1 MKVHIHQKP
10 ESIPPAS
17 GIGRV
22 VWSQYKHLP
31 LYGVE
36 LVSDHR
42 QADVITAHT
51 DIYQLPRIDCIAI
64 HGLYWNGDP
73 GSGSYNNSNF
83 EINKRIIAA
92 VRKSLIVTV
101 PSEWVGEC
109 WKRDLRINPIVVP
122 HGIDLEEWN
131 PSPRMDDY
139 IVWGKNRAAD
149 VCDPTPAWELASR
162 GYNVVSTFA
171 PRGKVVPLKM
181 SITGAVPGNE
191 MRDLMAGAYIY
202 LATTKETFGIQTIEA
217 MALAKP
223 VLGFDWGG
231 TRDIVTHKKDGYLVR
246 PYDYDALEQ
255 GAEWIHQNYA
265 SASQAARHTAEG
277 YTWEKAMRKYV
288 NVYEMAAQGIARER
302 VSDGCAVVVTS
313 YNYAHWLPEALRSIL
328 HQQLYASEVI
338 VVDDAS
344 TDTTSE
350 VAESFRQQFEM
361 EGMRY
366 KVIRHETNQ
375 GVAAARNHGV
385 QASTSPYVVCLDADD
400 RLNPFYLR
408 ACRDAMVKDRSVGIA
423 YSGLGVIQPDGNVH
437 TNVWTGAFDWEWQ
450 AGASVPPHTTIPTA
464 AMFRRTLWERSGG
477 YRQKYAPGEDAEFY
491 TRGLSLGFTAVKVS
505 ESPFIEYRNHGGGA
519 HIQRKYIATDDD
531 KPWMR
536 DRMYPIG
543 APSERPP
550 LVRSYSDPLVSV
562 CITGIDVAIA
572 YVTNDT
578 IESVVGQTWRE
589 WELVIESV
597 PHANLM
603 MQRYPFIH
611 TKATAPLCIT
621 IATGTVL
628 PNDYL
633 QTRLEQYVALSDV
646 TKWLEDDTMGKS
658 CCGGM
663 DAKEIAKLQMLKQ
676 GEMTPLD
683 ATTPQGASRYT
694 DPNEGNM
701 IIRGDFVRMEYIGP
715 HVGASTFLGRNGTNR
730 QYRGGN
736 NPMEKYADIHKEDV
750 EKLSN
755 TGDWRVVR
763 VERSVREK
771 EKERDAQRTATPA
784 PSDSDAGT
792 LRSDG
797 SGVVAGDDVLHDRER
812 ERVTPFGLRLPPVS
826 APVPDESGQVKH
838 LASKPLIAVE
848 ATGEKRIVSPPEP
861 PPPAKWAK
869 IEIPSEALGELAG
882 EEAIEE
888 VPPPVDAVMPVERVL
903 PDNQW
908 PTQDEDNRIKQE
920 ISKRRKR
927 GA

>member
-1 MKVHIHQKP
+1 MRVFIHQKK

-22 VWSQYKHLP
+22 VWGQYSHLP
-31 LYGVE
+31 LYGIE
-36 LVSDHR
+36 LVDR
-42 QADVITAHT
+42 YQQADVITSHT
-51 DIYQLPRIDCIAI
+51 DIYELPQIHVIHL

-73 GSGSYNNSNF
+73 NSGVYNNSNY

-101 PSEWVGEC
+101 PSEWVGEV

-139 IVWGKNRAAD
+139 IVFGKNRNSD

-288 NVYEMAAQGIARER
+288 SVYEMAAQGIARER

-350 VAESFRQQFEM
+350 VAESFRQQFEV

-385 QASTSPYVVCLDADD
+385 QASTSPFVVCLDADD

-408 ACRDAMVKDRSVGIA
+408 ACRDAMVKDRGVGIA

-437 TNVWTGAFDWEWQ
+437 TNVWTGVFDWEWQ

-464 AMFRRTLWERSGG
+464 AMFRRSMWERSGG

-519 HIQRKYIATDDD
+519 HIQRRYIAIDDD

-562 CITGIDVAIA
+562 IIESDDYTRDTQNIR
-572 YVTNDT
+572 DT

-589 WELVIESV
+589 WEVVVHCLWTSNNWL
-597 PHANLM
+597 P
-603 MQRYPFIH
+603 PFVKYDK
-611 TKATAPLCIT
+611 TTAPLCIT
-621 IATGTVL
+621 ITAGTVL

-633 QTRLEQYVALSDV
+633 VTKLKEYVELSDV
-646 TKWLEDDTMGKS
+646 NDWLKEDTMGKS

-676 GEMTPLD
+676 GDMKPLD

-701 IIRGDFVRMEYIGP
+701 IIRGDFVRMEYVGP

-763 VERSVREK
+763 VERSIREK
-771 EKERDAQRTATPA
+771 EKERDAQRTTAPA
-784 PSDSDAGT
+784 PDAPPLDT

-797 SGVVAGDDVLHDRER
+797 GHTSRGDAVDGGKEQ
-812 ERVTPFGLRLPPVS
+812 VTPFGLRLPPQAV
-826 APVPDESGQVKH
+826 VPNESGQVKH
-838 LASKPLIAVE
+838 LNAMPLIAVE
-848 ATGEKRIVSPPEP
+848 ASGEKRIVLPPASVET
-861 PPPAKWAK
+861 PPAKWAK
-869 IEIPSEALGELAG
+869 IEIPAEVLGPELADD
-882 EEAIEE
+882 APIEE
-888 VPPPVDAVMPVERVL
+888 VSPPSDAVMPVERVL

-927 GA
+927 GT